1 MNAENVIAMLAFLV
15 ALIVFVMTFPFA
27 VALAVPLR
35 KRGRDYKHACEQ
47 RRCAGFPKTQNHVSS
62 DLGLGGFESACLE

>member
-1 MNAENVIAMLAFLV
+1 MLAFLV

-35 KRGRDYKHACEQ
+35 K
-47 RRCAGFPKTQNHVSS
+47 
-62 DLGLGGFESACLE
+62 SAARNQSGH